1 MNNKNV
7 KKDLL
12 EFGFRINK
20 STNINFVLEKI
31 IEERSLN
38 LLSTKRAVLYLLDEK
53 KEFLVP
59 QGSIDNPMTSNDPN
73 FKTQSMKESIP
84 TKSSLSGKVVKAKIG
99 MIFNSTSELPDAYQI
114 PGTSYA
120 KNENLMVLPLIINDE
135 VYGTINFYRDNIPY
149 TEQELDLAKVYSMY
163 ASIAIE
169 NARTNDQLLKEI
181 NDRKENE
188 QRFRLMFNYHHA
200 VMLIIEPDTG
210 KIIDANKA
218 AEKFY
223 GYSYKQLCSM
233 NIDDINTLSKSAVA
247 ELRKKAAFRQKSY
260 FEFEHKLADG
270 SICPVEV
277 HSSPIELDK
286 SKVLFSIINDIS
298 KRKQAEDELKVN
310 EAKFRSYIDNAP
322 DGVFIADE
330 NGRYM
335 EVNQAACD
343 ITGYSKKEFLG
354 LSIADLL
361 PPNDI
366 EKGLKSFQE
375 LGKKGKI
382 HISLGLLTKRGDN
395 RFWEVSAV
403 KLSDTRY
410 LGFTKDITDKKETEL
425 ELKQSHELMQYVI
438 ENTNSAVAIHDRELK
453 YLYVS
458 KNYLDQYK
466 IKDKNIIGKHHYD
479 VFPDLPQKWRDVHQK
494 ALKGE
499 VSRGDY
505 DPYYK
510 ADGTVEWTKWE
521 CRPWYESEGIIGGII
536 VYTEVIT
543 DRKLAE
549 DELRRSEEKFKRFF
563 NDNLAGAFIST
574 PSGQLIDCNQA
585 FIDLVGYPDKET
597 ALSTNTKNLYKKGA
611 NRKTKIDRLRKH
623 QKINQYEEEL
633 IRFDG
638 KKIYAVSNIWGD
650 YDNDGELVYI
660 QGYTSDITKIKE
672 AEEELKVG
680 NQRYQKAQEIA
691 KVGNWEYNIQTTHF
705 WGSDEAKRIYGFDP
719 NAKDFTTE
727 EVESCIP
734 DRKNAHQALVDLIE
748 KDKPYDLEF
757 DIITKDKNI
766 RKTIASVAELEKDK
780 DGKPLK
786 VTGAI
791 QDVTERK
798 MAEKKLLESYK
809 MIEGI
814 ISSIPARVFWK
825 DKDLKY
831 LGCNTLFAQDAG
843 FSEPEEIIG
852 KDDFQMGWK
861 DRAELY
867 RGDDLEVIKGGKAKI
882 NIEEMITAP
891 NGNTLE
897 LLTNKIPLRNSDN
910 KIIGVLGTYFDIT
923 EKKKIERDIKES
935 EAKYKNVIEHSNQ
948 MFYVHDTN
956 NILSF
961 VSPQSKQILGYK
973 PDELLVNWT
982 TLATNNPINE
992 KAYELTKKAIKSG
1005 KRQPDYLLELKRKD
1019 GKIIIVRVNESPIK
1033 DENGHVVG
1041 ISGSLEDVTRQIE
1054 AEEELKRSE
1063 EQFRSVL
1070 DNVELIGLMLD
1081 KDANIVYA
1089 NDYLLKLTGHK
1100 KKEVI
1105 GKNWF
1110 DLFVD
1115 IQGTKSDVMKVFR
1128 KTAKEKNIVTKYA
1141 NPILTKNG
1149 EERLIRWSNTS
1160 HKNRDGNIVLT
1171 SIGEDITDF
1180 KKHELEIIEKNK
1192 RLELFATIFENL
1204 NECITVTD
1212 KDHKIF
1218 YVNEAFKKL
1227 YGYKEEEYLGKTVD
1241 FLRTD
1246 NDPEYLKKIKKA
1258 TNNGGW
1264 SGEIMN
1270 RKKDGTVFP
1279 IELSTTR
1286 IYDKEKN
1293 IIARIGIVKDI
1304 TNKKKIQNEL
1314 NSEREK
1320 YRALVENSTDAIYMI
1335 DKNGT
1340 VEFVNSYGAKLLG
1353 KEVDKV
1359 IGKNVSSLFPKNLA
1373 ENQKESIKYV
1383 FETGEIALV
1392 DSEIEF
1398 PSGKIWLENILIPIF
1413 DDDGNVS
1420 NTIGVSRDISEKK
1433 KYEIELE
1440 EHRTNLE
1447 KLVSERT
1454 EELEEKNKMLDSS
1467 VKVFVGREQTIIKLK
1482 NKIKELEV
1490 QLEAAK

>member
-748 KDKPYDLEF
+748 KDKPYDVEF

-861 DRAELY
+861 DQAEQY
-867 RGDDLEVIKGGKAKI
+867 QNDDISVIKSGKAKL
-882 NIEEMITAP
+882 NIEEIQTTP
-891 NGNTLE
+891 DGNTLE
-897 LLTNKIPLRNSDN
+897 LLTSKIPLRNSDN

-1033 DENGHVVG
+1033 DEDGHVVG
-1041 ISGSLEDVTRQIE
+1041 ISGSLEDVTMQIE
-1054 AEEELKRSE
+1054 AENEL
-1063 EQFRSVL
+1063 L
-1070 DNVELIGLMLD
+1070 
-1081 KDANIVYA
+1081 
-1089 NDYLLKLTGHK
+1089 
-1100 KKEVI
+1100 
-1105 GKNWF
+1105 
-1110 DLFVD
+1110 
-1115 IQGTKSDVMKVFR
+1115 
-1128 KTAKEKNIVTKYA
+1128 EKN
-1141 NPILTKNG
+1141 
-1149 EERLIRWSNTS
+1149 E
-1160 HKNRDGNIVLT
+1160 
-1171 SIGEDITDF
+1171 
-1180 KKHELEIIEKNK
+1180 